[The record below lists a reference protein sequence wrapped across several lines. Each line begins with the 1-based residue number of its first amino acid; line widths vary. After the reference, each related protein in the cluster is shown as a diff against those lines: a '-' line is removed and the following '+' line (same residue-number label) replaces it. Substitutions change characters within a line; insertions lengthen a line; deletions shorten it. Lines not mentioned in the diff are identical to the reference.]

1 MKHFLS
7 ITILLFIVLDSFPQL
22 NITDSRATTP
32 KATTSQSQTISI
44 SLPFTAFEGTNN
56 LVDNYLCYNGEHYY
70 ILAKKTSS
78 PAVKNISFVLGTT
91 KESAIKTLQDLQD
104 WMSNN
109 PIKTSITVDMGG
121 KKHTITKTDE
131 DILSF
136 TSPDNSVNWML
147 DNHQITKSINH
158 LSGNGVSNT
167 SSSSMYRGR
176 GGTGSGIGS
185 GTGSGLGPGE
195 GGGHGGGIGSGTGHG
210 IGYGTGSGSGSG
222 SGYGSG
228 IGPGK
233 GSGSGGGIDYGTG
246 SRGMINTI
254 NTTVNEE
261 GQVCVEVHVTAE
273 GNVISARVINT
284 SKFKT
289 TITNSQIQAQCIAQA
304 KQARYKAGKEELRV
318 IIFH

>member
-7 ITILLFIVLDSFPQL
+7 ITILLFIVLDCFPQL

-44 SLPFTAFEGTNN
+44 SLPFTAFEGNNN

-91 KESAIKTLQDLQD
+91 KESAIKTLRDLQD

-109 PIKTSITVDMGG
+109 PIRTSITVDMGG

-147 DNHQITKSINH
+147 DDHQITKSINH
-158 LSGNGVSNT
+158 LSSNGI
-167 SSSSMYRGR
+167 SSPSQSAMYKGR
-176 GGTGSGIGS
+176 GGTGSGGGLGSGIGS

-195 GGGHGGGIGSGTGHG
+195 GGGHGGGIG
-210 IGYGTGSGSGSG
+210 YGTG
-222 SGYGSG
+222 
-228 IGPGK
+228 
-233 GSGSGGGIDYGTG
+233 T
-246 SRGMINTI
+246 RGMINTI
-254 NTTVNEE
+254 NTTVNQE

-284 SKFKT
+284 AKFRT
-289 TITNSQIQAQCIAQA
+289 TISNNAIQAQCIAQA
-304 KQARYKAGKEELRV
+304 KQARYKPGKEELRV

>member
-44 SLPFTAFEGTNN
+44 SLPFTAFEGNNN

-109 PIKTSITVDMGG
+109 PIKTSIAVDMGG
-121 KKHTITKTDE
+121 EKHTITKTDE

-167 SSSSMYRGR
+167 SPSSMYRGR

-195 GGGHGGGIGSGTGHG
+195 GGGHGGGIG
-210 IGYGTGSGSGSG
+210 
-222 SGYGSG
+222 
-228 IGPGK
+228 
-233 GSGSGGGIDYGTG
+233 YGTG

-254 NTTVNEE
+254 NTTVNAE

-284 SKFKT
+284 AKFKT
-289 TITNSQIQAQCIAQA
+289 TISNSAIQAQCIAQA

>member
-1 MKHFLS
+1 M
-7 ITILLFIVLDSFPQL
+7 
-22 NITDSRATTP
+22 
-32 KATTSQSQTISI
+32 
-44 SLPFTAFEGTNN
+44 
-56 LVDNYLCYNGEHYY
+56 DNYLCYNGEHYY

-167 SSSSMYRGR
+167 SPSSMYRGR
-176 GGTGSGIGS
+176 GGTGSGGGSGSGIGS

-195 GGGHGGGIGSGTGHG
+195 GGGHGGGIG
-210 IGYGTGSGSGSG
+210 YGTG
-222 SGYGSG
+222 
-228 IGPGK
+228 
-233 GSGSGGGIDYGTG
+233 T
-246 SRGMINTI
+246 RGMINTI
-254 NTTVNEE
+254 NTTMNDE

-284 SKFKT
+284 SKFRT
-289 TITNSQIQAQCIAQA
+289 TISNSAIQAQCIAQA

>member
-195 GGGHGGGIGSGTGHG
+195 GGGHGGGIG
-210 IGYGTGSGSGSG
+210 YGTG
-222 SGYGSG
+222 
-228 IGPGK
+228 
-233 GSGSGGGIDYGTG
+233 T
-246 SRGMINTI
+246 RGMINTI
-254 NTTVNEE
+254 NTTVNQE

-284 SKFKT
+284 AKFRT
-289 TITNSQIQAQCIAQA
+289 TISNSAIQAQCIAQA